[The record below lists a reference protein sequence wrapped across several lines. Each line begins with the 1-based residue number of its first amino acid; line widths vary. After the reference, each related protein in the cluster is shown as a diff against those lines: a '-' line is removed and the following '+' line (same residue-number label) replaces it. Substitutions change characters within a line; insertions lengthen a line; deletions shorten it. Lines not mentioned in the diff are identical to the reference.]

1 MLDFLKSGL
10 KLDSR
15 SLENL
20 TMAAAEAEHYRIQP
34 VLDHFDQAQQVG
46 AAQARRAWR
55 ELVRYLIIVG
65 HLCDRDYGM
74 YGPVDELWHHFVL
87 HTELYQDFCDTHAG
101 GFVHH
106 HPGSTLRGA
115 AWRARYLQFLIDYQ
129 VIFGEAPPDDL
140 WPLPGVSKVKLPT
153 SASGLRQRHVKA
165 MARLEAG
172 QLSPRR
178 GMLGTAV
185 GCGGGIGVGDS
196 GDGGC
201 SGGGCGGGGCGGGG
215 GD

>member
-1 MLDFLKSGL
+1 MLDLFQAGPKTISQ
-10 KLDSR
+10 S
-15 SLENL
+15 SEVVCAAA
-20 TMAAAEAEHYRIQP
+20 AAAERYRIQP
-34 VLDHFDQAQQVG
+34 VLDHFDRARQVG
-46 AAQARRAWR
+46 ATEGRRLWR
-55 ELVRYLIIVG
+55 ELVRYLLMVG
-65 HLCDRDYGM
+65 HLRERDYGM

-87 HTELYQDFCDTHAG
+87 HTELYQDFCATHAG
-101 GFVHH
+101 GFIHH
-106 HPGSTLRGA
+106 HPGSTRRGA

-140 WPLPGVSKVKLPT
+140 WPLPGVSKVKLPA
-153 SASGLRQRHVKA
+153 SAAELKPRHVKA

-172 QLSPRR
+172 LLSPR
-178 GMLGTAV
+178 GGIGATAA
-185 GCGGGIGVGDS
+185 GCGGGLGVGDS